1 MRILAGGFC
10 AVLIGSAICGQRLT
24 AAASCESLSSLT
36 LSETTITLA
45 QVVPAGGFSRSTIG
59 SSAAEQGFSN
69 PIAFCRVA
77 ATLKPS
83 PDSDIK
89 IEVWMPAS
97 GWNGKFLAVGN
108 GGWGGLINYPA
119 MSEALRRGYATSST
133 DTGHTGPGG
142 SFALG
147 HPEKLIDFGYR
158 SVHEM
163 TVKAKPSST
172 PFTVTVRVTPIGADA
187 RVAADKDSWK
197 RSGSPTISTAS

>member
-1 MRILAGGFC
+1 MKILAGGFC
-10 AVLIGSAICGQRLT
+10 ALLIATVICGQTLT

-45 QVVPAGGFSRSTIG
+45 QVVPAGGFSRPTTG

-77 ATLKPS
+77 ATLKRS

-97 GWNGKFLAVGN
+97 GWNGKFQAVGN
-108 GGWGGLINYPA
+108 GGWAGLINDPA
-119 MSEALRRGYATSST
+119 
-133 DTGHTGPGG
+133 
-142 SFALG
+142 
-147 HPEKLIDFGYR
+147 
-158 SVHEM
+158 
-163 TVKAKPSST
+163 
-172 PFTVTVRVTPIGADA
+172 FTVTVRVTPIGTDA
-187 RVAADKDSWK
+187 QVAADRDSWK